1 MFPRPGTLGGTDTAG
16 SHGGQRNKKGPVFGD
31 ALPCVAC
38 STKGF
43 WMGLES
49 MKMMFFFP
57 PTVDSMVSG
66 SFETCLN
73 QQQWR
78 KKQEGLKLYNQQCGS
93 NGASRPEQV
102 DLRVEGSHLPMY
114 HE

>member
-1 MFPRPGTLGGTDTAG
+1 MFPRPGTLGGTDAAG

-49 MKMMFFFP
+49 MKMMFFS
-57 PTVDSMVSG
+57 TYSG
-66 SFETCLN
+66 FY
-73 QQQWR
+73 
-78 KKQEGLKLYNQQCGS
+78 GL
-93 NGASRPEQV
+93 RFV
-102 DLRVEGSHLPMY
+102 
-114 HE
+114 